1 MTNSTKVTIV
11 ILKEILRY
19 KNSIKSK
26 AFEILKEIFKVKFLF
41 NFTKEILKNAFKK
54 KGKIEKDEREYL
66 TMDSTIVTIVI
77 FQNS

>member
-1 MTNSTKVTIV
+1 MTSSTKVTVV

-19 KNSIKSK
+19 KNSIKSRV
-26 AFEILKEIFKVKFLF
+26 FEILKEIFKVKFLF

-66 TMDSTIVTIVI
+66 TMDSTIVTVVI